1 MRSAAVLIRA
11 APRRTVVGEVEVA
24 PLAASDALVECKAVG
39 ICRSDLELLD
49 GALDE
54 EFEIPDPL
62 VFGHEWAGIVLET
75 GSSVTHV
82 QAGDH
87 VTGAA
92 ALGPHQ
98 WLGLTHHGAAAERFV
113 VPALQLYRLPDD
125 FSFRR
130 GALVEP
136 FACGFNAILESG
148 GTHGGELVVIVGGGA
163 IGLCLVAA
171 TRAMGA
177 VTVLLEPD
185 ERRRELAQRLGAD
198 ITLDPTSVADL
209 PRAVRD
215 AAGVEDGAD
224 LVIEASG
231 HPAALASAFRLPRFG
246 GRITFMGLCDDPAV
260 SAPIRLIQAH
270 DLVIRGVTGAP
281 RAVWAPALRFMARH
295 RIDLTPIVTSQYQFG
310 EAELAFAAARD
321 TRHNVKVHIEP

>member
-1 MRSAAVLIRA
+1 MRSAAVMIRA

-24 PLAASDALVECKAVG
+24 PLGASDALVECKAVG

-49 GALDE
+49 GALDDQ
-54 EFEIPDPL
+54 FEIPDPL
-62 VFGHEWAGIVLET
+62 VFGHEWAGVVVET
-75 GSSVTHV
+75 GTDVTHLD
-82 QAGDH
+82 AGDH

-113 VPALQLYRLPDD
+113 VPASQLYRLPDD

-136 FACGFNAILESG
+136 FACAFNAILRSG
-148 GTHGGELVVIVGGGA
+148 GTHGGEIVVIVGGGA

-171 TRAMGA
+171 ARAMGA

-185 ERRRELAQRLGAD
+185 ERRRELGQRLGVD
-198 ITLDPTSVADL
+198 ITLDPTSVTDL

-215 AAGVEDGAD
+215 AAGTEEGAD

-231 HPAALASAFRLPRFG
+231 HPGALASAFALPRFG

-260 SAPIRLIQAH
+260 PAPIRLIQAH

-281 RAVWAPALRFMARH
+281 KEVWVPALRFLARH
-295 RIDLTPIVTSQYQFG
+295 RVDLTPVVTSRYPFS
-310 EAELAFAAARD
+310 EAEQAFEAARD